1 MEKIAQSLSKQIQKY
16 FTFEK
21 NIFFNY
27 LMVKSAYKVLMNFK
41 HLFILLT
48 DGGGKNRKH
57 HQKALKVEIDWVQ
70 YCKNTLS
77 DFAKN
82 EFQRRTLFKNKIS
95 TQPFA
100 YNQTPIQLKGC
111 ETG

>member
-1 MEKIAQSLSKQIQKY
+1 
-16 FTFEK
+16 
-21 NIFFNY
+21 
-27 LMVKSAYKVLMNFK
+27 MVKSAYKVLMNFK
-41 HLFILLT
+41 RLFILLT

-57 HQKALKVEIDWVQ
+57 HYKALKVEIDWVQ

-100 YNQTPIQLKGC
+100 YNQTPIRLKGC